1 MEEKITDIKKIVEA
15 AKNGDTESFGK
26 IYEYYR
32 AKGISIAR
40 QYVKTAEDAED
51 MYQDSFMKAMQ
62 HIDSFD
68 LSKDFGP
75 WLDVI
80 IVNTCKNFLVKK
92 KSTNFSDVSEEETE
106 FVDTLE
112 NKDIEIVPE
121 SAYDRKE
128 LMDIMGDIIDTLP
141 QAQKEAVVLYYYKE
155 LSVKQ
160 IAELQEVPED
170 TIKSRLN
177 YSRKKVSAAVEEF
190 EKKNGIKIHSIIIVP
205 LLLSLFFKN
214 TSKAAYAETLISG
227 KKEAGHS
234 KGGNEAEKVRK
245 NNNTDSHKPVSSGK
259 VGKAA
264 AIKPIVFKIVGAVIA
279 LLVVLGVA
287 KPIIEKNGH
296 EDLGDASEQNGEEID
311 TFDHNDTTYIDDIG
325 SDVETG
331 TDTENED
338 LKGSDNQDEA
348 TDKVQSDADKYE
360 VEEVDNEEASTPS
373 GGMYVGKSAKVDI
386 DGDGKNDEIKVWY
399 EEYESFEQVYQ
410 PEYFIEINGDRFDIT
425 ALYSEAY
432 RGYMNSAYGM
442 VKSLESD
449 KYSSDYNNYVKS
461 ALEEAY
467 CHIEDYHGNNIYGIP
482 KITMLIMDIDKNDGH
497 SDILIPIPDVD
508 NYAGD
513 VSEEFDYTE
522 EDEVLVLNYNAG
534 QLSLVKKASATGDTY
549 ISACRKDNE
558 RLSEIFVRDGNNI
571 VVKQNEVFGS
581 NGTHKVPYG
590 EFYDSNRLEDFIYA
604 DGTVKSGI
612 IKLN

>member
-92 KSTNFSDVSEEETE
+92 KPTNFSDVSEEETE

-128 LMDIMGDIIDTLP
+128 LMNIMGDIIDALP

-190 EKKNGIKIHSIIIVP
+190 EKKNGIKIHSVIIVP

-214 TSKAAYAETLISG
+214 TSKAAYAETLISE

-245 NNNTDSHKPVSSGK
+245 NNNTDTHKPVSSRK

-296 EDLGDASEQNGEEID
+296 EDLGKASEQNGEEID
-311 TFDHNDTTYIDDIG
+311 TYDQNDAKK
-325 SDVETG
+325 
-331 TDTENED
+331 N
-338 LKGSDNQDEA
+338 
-348 TDKVQSDADKYE
+348 
-360 VEEVDNEEASTPS
+360 EVDGADNDETSTPS
-373 GGMYVGKSAKVDI
+373 GGMHVGKSAKVDI

-410 PEYFIEINGDRFDIT
+410 PEYYIEINGDRFDIT

-513 VSEEFDYTE
+513 VSEGFDYTE
-522 EDEVLVLNYNAG
+522 EDEVLVLNYSAE

-549 ISACRKDNE
+549 ISACRKDSE

-612 IKLN
+612 IKVN